1 MINLST
7 FRNSFNP
14 NNPPTPYP
22 GGRQVLFYISGSQG
36 QEKVTA
42 MNVSVL
48 DGNGRNTFD
57 SLNNLTSL
65 TITLLG
71 VNTKLLPTT
80 KKFYNSDDGDY
91 FSYTVEPVDISSRIS
106 PSTPTGINDT
116 YDDFQTFLVPTPADS
131 DFFRSEYQAILNNT
145 EEDRVTNF
153 IYDVDR
159 SNSSIVPLNYNN
171 IISGSAQKAAFQKLN
186 HTSIGLRNSRYDGA
200 KTSKASFGVSPA
212 IAGTTFE
219 AASYLSSSL
228 NSTICSQSLSDRN
241 LDTFVFTG
249 TDEVPLSG
257 SSIFKF
263 NNNQIVPV
271 RNRRLWVREN
281 EKVIYVNQ
289 QGEATSDGFSCIV

>member
-1 MINLST
+1 MAITLEDFKNIY
-7 FRNSFNP
+7 NP
-14 NNPPTPYP
+14 LPL
-22 GGRQVLFYISGSQG
+22 GAQILFYLTGSTG
-36 QEKVTA
+36 NEEVTA
-42 MNVSVL
+42 MNINTTDSE
-48 DGNGRNTFD
+48 NTNTFD
-57 SLNNLTSL
+57 SLNNLTS
-65 TITLLG
+65 ITLD
-71 VNTKLLPTT
+71 LLDVPTT
-80 KKFYNSDDGDY
+80 IVPLTKQFLTPPDFPAY
-91 FSYTVEPVDISSRIS
+91 FHFTFSAIDISGRIS
-106 PSTPTGINDT
+106 PTFPVDDISTGLT
-116 YDDFQTFLVPTPADS
+116 YEVNTFLVPSPADS

-159 SNSSIVPLNYNN
+159 SNSSIVPLNYDT
-171 IISGSAQKAAFQKLN
+171 IISESAQKAAFQKLN

-200 KTSKASFGVSPA
+200 KTSKTSFGVSPA